1 MLLASA
7 AMSTST
13 ALRQLC
19 CMGYTGWRSFFR
31 RYRFVPLV
39 GVHVEDSDRDS
50 HVRGR
55 DMYGVVP
62 LVKERGCSA
71 SAPHNRRFRMI
82 QPLLSWS
89 QYHQFGVGW
98 LVRLTT
104 YVNVISRNGPSTKCR
119 KSSDL
124 PDYSYKKFAVGFS
137 QWLVLQ
143 EFGHDRSEFRSNWK
157 PRAHINA
164 KFQKCTNWAGRDIVR
179 LHPLLLHPFLDDDV
193 QHQDWLQRRSAGSE
207 FRDSNRSSET

>member
-19 CMGYTGWRSFFR
+19 CMGYTGWQSFFR

-55 DMYGVVP
+55 DMYGGVP
-62 LVKERGCSA
+62 LVKDCGCSA
-71 SAPHNRRFRMI
+71 SAPHNRRLRMI
-82 QPLLSWS
+82 QPPLPWL
-89 QYHQFGVGW
+89 QFHQFPVGW
-98 LVRLTT
+98 LVRQTIE
-104 YVNVISRNGPSTKCR
+104 VNVNSRNGLSTKCR

-124 PDYSYKKFAVGFS
+124 PDHSYKKFAVGFS
-137 QWLVLQ
+137 QWLVLR

-164 KFQKCTNWAGRDIVR
+164 KFQKRTNWAWRDIVR

-193 QHQDWLQRRSAGSE
+193 QHQDWLQRHSTSSE